1 MEEETNEL
9 EQSLD
14 LLIQQNKQNF
24 DELQDDFDII
34 IEQGS
39 DTNQSL
45 DNIFEQN
52 SKTSK
57 LLNQTIKEGIGNL
70 HKVLTKLDSKE
81 QGFLD
86 TSPLVTELKNS
97 SLKLDNLLQAVKANK
112 SEKLSSILTELK
124 EEIEELENFDFDKFK
139 KITDKQTSDLIKATY
154 KVDIDKHKNPK
165 EALAVKFY
173 DKDGEAIDYWGG
185 GGGGYPDV
193 RVKNVNQVAI
203 NPATEEK
210 QDAVIAAIAAIPAGG
225 YEIVGLKNDIDGR
238 ISPATEDTLGF
249 IKTNTET
256 STGVGSGR
264 VTVTTP
270 GTQVVLGAST
280 GLKSLTVKALSTN
293 TGIIYIGD
301 SGVSSSNGF
310 ELLAGDS
317 ISMDMSD
324 TTAVYIDST
333 VASEGVTYFFVA

>member
-1 MEEETNEL
+1 MDEL

-14 LLIQQNKQNF
+14 LLIQQNIKNF

-34 IEQGS
+34 IEQGR

-173 DKDGEAIDYWGG
+173 DKDGDQINYLGG

-193 RVKNVNQVAI
+193 RLKNVNQEAI
-203 NPATEEK
+203 NPATEE
-210 QDAVIAAIAAIPAGG
+210 
-225 YEIVGLKNDIDGR
+225 
-238 ISPATEDTLGF
+238 TLQSVVD
-249 IKTNTET
+249 NT
-256 STGVGSGR
+256 STPDDLIGGGKIAVGSVSAVE
-264 VTVTTP
+264 VTFMGTTTSIIITADKDNAGLLFIGKSNVTND
-270 GTQVVLGAST
+270 GANSMT
-280 GLKSLTVKALSTN
+280 YL
-293 TGIIYIGD
+293 
-301 SGVSSSNGF
+301 
-310 ELLAGDS
+310 EAGDS
-317 ISMDMSD
+317 ITIDYDDATNAVYVISD
-324 TTAVYIDST
+324 T
-333 VASEGVTYFFVA
+333 ASQYFWKGSLL